1 MLQIEL
7 KCCSPALV
15 EFFYWH
21 VISMALLHPAFPSRF
36 GHPFLVHKVANTDSN
51 SPYSYRYF
59 QVSTAQFLRYLP
71 PLKHS
76 QLKL

>member
-1 MLQIEL
+1 VLQIEL

-15 EFFYWH
+15 EFIYWH
-21 VISMALLHPAFPSRF
+21 VSMALLHPAFPSCF
-36 GHPFLVHKVANTDSN
+36 EHLCLVHKVVNIDSN

-71 PLKHS
+71 LKHS
-76 QLKL
+76 QSKL